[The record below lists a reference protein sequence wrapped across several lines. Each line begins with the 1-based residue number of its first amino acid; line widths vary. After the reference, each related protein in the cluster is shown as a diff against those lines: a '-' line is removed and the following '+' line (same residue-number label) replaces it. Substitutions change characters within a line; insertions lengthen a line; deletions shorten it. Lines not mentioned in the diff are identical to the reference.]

1 MEDSNL
7 ENEESENLDIVQDT
21 IEELALSVSD
31 DYITDDNP
39 SIINGLTSLEQIILF
54 ELEDYIDEKIT
65 LDYIK
70 TKVLLLATEYNFDEE
85 EELSDEDFDQILL
98 DPFMTPV
105 YSTVDFNSPYLQED
119 IDKIAEYLF
128 EGKITEDNISPKNF
142 YNSLEQLISYIL
154 KDEVYNKE
162 DYTKIM
168 TLIKSRHI
176 ALRMGSNNGKED
188 FIYKGYMT
196 IHFSDIDL

>member
-188 FIYKGYMT
+188 FIY
-196 IHFSDIDL
+196 